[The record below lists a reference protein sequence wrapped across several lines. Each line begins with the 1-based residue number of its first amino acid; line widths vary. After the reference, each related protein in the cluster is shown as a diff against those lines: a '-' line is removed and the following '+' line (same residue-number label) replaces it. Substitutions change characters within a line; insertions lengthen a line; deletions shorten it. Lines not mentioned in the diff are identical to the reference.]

1 MKRTIIVAWCIL
13 FSLGMYAQKALIIHK
28 KDGTKIEFPVKAISD
43 LRFTD
48 KAIIE
53 DNDYTRITRHIVY
66 TPATPDE
73 TIDVAFY
80 VFCQSGMECRDAG
93 ICYSTTS
100 GDFSNRIPY
109 KEMYI
114 KYNGNVTSER
124 KIYGTDTLFY
134 GEITG
139 LEFETTYYCH
149 SYINYQ
155 GTYYYSEEYSI
166 NTGKPRMS
174 WYGATVDPELY
185 AETGFVMPSEEAWNA
200 LTSSSPHINHRPAFL
215 LDEWNRY
222 ATPERVR
229 EMKSLCNT
237 TIECSDGTLYL
248 LDAVDED
255 FVAHVMELCSKE
267 IVIQGSEAEYSQ
279 SQEPVE
285 VVCDASWGVPG
296 NVYWEYKNS
305 TPTGNP
311 FLAYSTPLPLLANY
325 KYQVE
330 VIMAPET
337 VDEEK
342 LPNKYRLQFINKD
355 NVTLGNDL
363 AENATE
369 CAVHTYEL
377 TTAKF
382 IESVVQIKG
391 RVGSRE
397 TSFDRGLRV
406 VQIRIT
412 PIEPIAE

>member
-1 MKRTIIVAWCIL
+1 MKRTIIAAWCIL
-13 FSLGMYAQKALIIHK
+13 FSLGMCAQKALIIHK

-53 DNDYTRITRHIVY
+53 DNDYTRITHHIVY

-80 VFCQSGMECRDAG
+80 VFCQSGMEFGDAG

-149 SYINYQ
+149 SYVNYQ

-200 LTSSSPHINHRPAFL
+200 LTSSSSHINHRPAFL

-222 ATPERVR
+222 ATPERVK

-248 LDAVDED
+248 LDAVDEE
-255 FVAHVMELCSKE
+255 FVARIIDMCDDE
-267 IVIQGSEAEYSQ
+267 IILQGCEAEFSQ
-279 SQEPVE
+279 CAGLDTIT
-285 VVCDASWGVPG
+285 CDASWGVPG
-296 NVYWEYKNS
+296 DTYWQYNS
-305 TPTGNP
+305 SKPTGNP
-311 FLAYSTPLPLLANY
+311 VLTYTTATPLLANY
-325 KYQVE
+325 KYKVE
-330 VIMAPET
+330 IIMAPET

-342 LPNKYRLQFINKD
+342 LPNKYLLQFTNRSSTTLAKD
-355 NVTLGNDL
+355 VG
-363 AENATE
+363 ENATQ
-369 CAVHTYEL
+369 CAVYTVDI
-377 TTAKF
+377 TTTQF
-382 IESVVQIKG
+382 IESKVSIKG

-397 TSFDRGLRV
+397 TGYDRN
-406 VQIRIT
+406 IRIAQIKLT
-412 PIEPIAE
+412 PIGPVNE

>member
-53 DNDYTRITRHIVY
+53 DNDYTRIAHHIVY
-66 TPATPDE
+66 TPATPNK

-80 VFCQSGMECRDAG
+80 ILCQSGVEFWDAG

-100 GDFSNRIPY
+100 GDISNRIPY
-109 KEMYI
+109 KGMYI
-114 KYNGNVTSER
+114 KHNGNITSEG

-134 GEITG
+134 GEITE

-149 SYINYQ
+149 SYVNYQ

-200 LTSSSPHINHRPAFL
+200 LISTSPHINHRPAFL

-229 EMKSLCNT
+229 ELKSQCDT

-248 LDAVDED
+248 LDAVEEG
-255 FVAHVMELCSKE
+255 FVTHVMELCGKGITILGCE
-267 IVIQGSEAEYSQ
+267 SES
-279 SQEPVE
+279 SNSNTPDTIM
-285 VVCDASWGVPG
+285 CDASWGVPD
-296 NVYWEYKNS
+296 NKYWEYKATSIPENTS
-305 TPTGNP
+305 LTYTT
-311 FLAYSTPLPLLANY
+311 SVPLLANY
-325 KYQVE
+325 KYKIE

-342 LPNKYRLQFINKD
+342 LPNKYRLQFKNKE
-355 NVTLGNDL
+355 NFTLGNDL

-369 CAVHTYEL
+369 CAVHTYEV

-382 IESVVQIKG
+382 VESSVLIKG

-397 TSFDRGLRV
+397 TGFDRNIRV
-406 VQIRIT
+406 AQIRIT